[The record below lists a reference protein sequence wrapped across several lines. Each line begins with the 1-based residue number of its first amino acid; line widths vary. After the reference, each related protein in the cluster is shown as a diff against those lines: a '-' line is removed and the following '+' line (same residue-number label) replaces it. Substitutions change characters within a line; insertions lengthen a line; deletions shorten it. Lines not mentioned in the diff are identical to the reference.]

1 MFTLL
6 RIRFYPFSFRSVLP
20 VHIAPGTFEY
30 AMKTISVHIAP
41 LQVQRNGMILSLIL
55 AFSKVSVFDVHT
67 AFMRFQ
73 KYPFSKC
80 VFKILRFYSGA
91 M

>member
-41 LQVQRNGMILSLIL
+41 LQVRR
-55 AFSKVSVFDVHT
+55 KT
-67 AFMRFQ
+67 A
-73 KYPFSKC
+73 
-80 VFKILRFYSGA
+80 
-91 M
+91 